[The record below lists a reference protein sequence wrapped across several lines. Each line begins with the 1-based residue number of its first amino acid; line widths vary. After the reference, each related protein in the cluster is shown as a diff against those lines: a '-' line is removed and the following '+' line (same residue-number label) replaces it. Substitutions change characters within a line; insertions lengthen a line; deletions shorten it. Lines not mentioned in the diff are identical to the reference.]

1 MRTCVQ
7 KLEEKFQM
15 KNKMNCPD
23 HLVGMTLP
31 YKSRNGAIYQ
41 VSRRDIMTAE
51 IVMPN
56 GRRCLGMFR
65 DERVVRDPV
74 PFATGKFITLR
85 KCSPTA
91 HTQAE
96 LQ

>member
-1 MRTCVQ
+1 
-7 KLEEKFQM
+7 
-15 KNKMNCPD
+15 MNCPE
-23 HLVGMTLP
+23 HVIGATHT
-31 YKSRNGAIYQ
+31 YRSRNGSHHQ
-41 VSRRDIMTAE
+41 VFRRDIQTAE

-85 KCSPTA
+85 RCSPTE
-91 HTQAE
+91 HTQVE